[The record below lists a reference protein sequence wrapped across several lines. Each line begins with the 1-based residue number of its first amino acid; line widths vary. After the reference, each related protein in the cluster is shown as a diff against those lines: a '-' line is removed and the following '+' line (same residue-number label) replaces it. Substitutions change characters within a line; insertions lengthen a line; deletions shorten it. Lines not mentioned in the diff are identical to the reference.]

1 VVLGSHISL
10 EKRLNGSFSGY
21 QDMAMKN
28 RKGRGCPNRVHKVG
42 KLPKTW
48 LIAVK
53 GDGARPE

>member
-1 VVLGSHISL
+1 VVLGSHKSL

-28 RKGRGCPNRVHKVG
+28 RKGRGHPNWVHKVG

-48 LIAVK
+48 LMTMK
-53 GDGARPE
+53 GDEARPE